1 MKKNFFNLVLIL
13 AIALMLAGCKRKPTL
28 NILNWGDY
36 IDESLF
42 DAFEKANNVKVAIS
56 YADSNE
62 KMYAKIIAKTV
73 AYDIVIPSDYMIE
86 KLYKENLLNPLDFSK
101 LSNYT
106 QDTFLPDL
114 ENFRA
119 GYFENNQQYAI
130 PYFWGTLGI
139 MYTTAKPEVEAAV
152 KANGWS
158 VFFEPDLLPEGTK
171 IGMYDN
177 PRDAVAVAEL
187 YLGKSLNTT
196 TDADLTLVENTLK
209 AQKDDFDNLVW
220 GTDNLKTEVSAQNLD
235 VAVVY
240 SGDFFD
246 QYYIADEEGLEQNFN
261 LFVPSYTNI
270 WFDGMVIPTTSKQVD
285 LAHKFIDYF
294 LNTGVVLQNTNE
306 VGYCPAHREAYETLL
321 EDSDWQDII
330 NTYPFYPIP
339 NDEAFH
345 GEIYKDLGTSVYDRF
360 ATILDNARA
369 S

>member
-1 MKKNFFNLVLIL
+1 
-13 AIALMLAGCKRKPTL
+13 
-28 NILNWGDY
+28 
-36 IDESLF
+36 
-42 DAFEKANNVKVAIS
+42 
-56 YADSNE
+56 
-62 KMYAKIIAKTV
+62 
-73 AYDIVIPSDYMIE
+73 
-86 KLYKENLLNPLDFSK
+86 
-101 LSNYT
+101 
-106 QDTFLPDL
+106 
-114 ENFRA
+114 
-119 GYFENNQQYAI
+119 
-130 PYFWGTLGI
+130 
-139 MYTTAKPEVEAAV
+139 
-152 KANGWS
+152 
-158 VFFEPDLLPEGTK
+158 
-171 IGMYDN
+171 MYDN

-285 LAHKFIDYF
+285 LAHIFIDYF
-294 LNTGVVLQNTNE
+294 LNTDVVLQNTNE

-321 EDSDWQDII
+321 EDPDWQDII

-339 NDEAFH
+339 NDETFH